1 MRKNT
6 LSAIQRGAAR
16 KTPVSSFS
24 VIDAEGSAWP
34 IVDMQGASL
43 PCTNSFEPI
52 TADEAD
58 ELLQGICSAYDR
70 ERMAAY
76 MSHAQ
81 SKMLDPVI
89 NAFGL
94 AKFVLSAKDG
104 GNITTPHNAGGGVY
118 AHADDKERYERP
130 YNRAEY
136 EPRRGFGPMRKE
148 KFQNTDDLISAYTG
162 QSLPK
167 DGRTHVDHVVSA
179 KKIYDNEWLRLST
192 DFEARREI
200 AVSKEN
206 LVFAEGN
213 LNKSKQAHTLPEW
226 MKKSRPDGATNAE
239 RFGIDP
245 ERAINVEARARAAYE
260 KEATKEVTRHFG
272 TEIAKTGARE
282 AALGGL
288 KQAAGLLMLE
298 LSQALWDELRDTL
311 RNGLRTGLTETTTQA
326 IAVRLQCVGERV
338 VTKWKD
344 SVIAFCGGAASGF
357 VSNLVTFVVNNF
369 ITTARNAVRMIREGI
384 GSLLIALKM
393 VFSPPENLT
402 RAEAFHEAGKLM
414 LAGVAV
420 VLGIAI
426 EEFVQKWLLS
436 VPLLNVFAAEIATVL
451 TGVTVGLGIATLCYM
466 WDQLDLFGA
475 ERDRRHAFIMQAMNI
490 RIEIAQAQSVLMDE
504 KAKTQQKETAKLI
517 AEDEKAMNEFCHL
530 VSGAT

>member
-1 MRKNT
+1 MH
-6 LSAIQRGAAR
+6 Q
-16 KTPVSSFS
+16 F
-24 VIDAEGSAWP
+24 
-34 IVDMQGASL
+34 
-43 PCTNSFEPI
+43 FEPI

-76 MSHAQ
+76 MAHAQ
-81 SKMLDPVI
+81 RKMLDPVI

-94 AKFVLSAKDG
+94 AKVVFSDKDG
-104 GNITTPHNAGGGVY
+104 GNITTPHNADGGVY
-118 AHADDKERYERP
+118 AHAADKKRYERP

-148 KFQNTDDLISAYTG
+148 KFQTTDDLISAYTG

-179 KKIYDNEWLRLST
+179 KEIHDNKRLRLSAGPET
-192 DFEARREI
+192 RRDI
-200 AVSKEN
+200 AISEEN

-213 LNKSKQAHTLPEW
+213 LNKSKQAYPLTEW
-226 MKKSRPDGATNAE
+226 IKKPRPNGESNVE
-239 RFGIDP
+239 HFGIDL
-245 ERAINVEARARAAYE
+245 ERAINVDLKARAFYKKKTA
-260 KEATKEVTRHFG
+260 KEVTRHFS
-272 TEIAKTGARE
+272 TEIAKTGAHE
-282 AALGGL
+282 AVFGGL
-288 KQAAGLLMLE
+288 KQAVGLLMLE

-311 RNGLRTGLTETTTQA
+311 RNGLRTELTETKIQA
-326 IAVRLQCVGERV
+326 IAIRLQCVGERV
-338 VTKWKD
+338 VAKWKD
-344 SVIAFCGGAASGF
+344 STVAFCGGAASGF
-357 VSNLVTFVVNNF
+357 VSNFVTFIVNNF

-384 GSLLIALKM
+384 GSLLSALKM
-393 VFSPPENLT
+393 VFSPPANLT

-420 VLGIAI
+420 SLGIAV

-451 TGVTVGLGIATLCYM
+451 TGVTAGLGIATLCYV

-490 RIEIAQAQSVLMDE
+490 RIEIAQSQSALIDE
-504 KAKTQQKETAKLI
+504 RTKIQQEETARLI
-517 AEDEKAMNEFCHL
+517 AEDEKAMNEFRHL
-530 VSGAT
+530 VSGAI